1 MSYVPAVVL
10 LMIIYMTSLV
20 GFTTAHQQAWYLYY
34 TPYFI
39 LLNAVLLLLYQ
50 KEWSKPTFYFGA
62 SALFLGFAVEVIA
75 VQTASLYGSYS
86 FGETLGFK
94 ALGVPLVLPIY
105 WLVNALSTAC
115 LVHKLPLKNPWILSA
130 FGALLMVL
138 LTGFIHQVAPKLNF
152 WSISSPN
159 GLLRLS
165 LVWFLFGFALQYLF
179 IRLKVS
185 AKNPMA
191 VYVYGGLLIF
201 FVGVFSFL

>member
-39 LLNAVLLLLYQ
+39 LLNAILLLLYQ
-50 KEWSKPTFYFGA
+50 KEWSKSTLYFGA
-62 SALFLGFAVEVIA
+62 SSILLGFVVEVIA
-75 VQTASLYGSYS
+75 VQTASVYGSYN
-86 FGETLGFK
+86 FGETFGFRVV
-94 ALGVPLVLPIY
+94 GVPLVLPIY

-130 FGALLMVL
+130 LGALLMVL
-138 LTGFIHQVAPKLNF
+138 LTGTIHQVAPKLDF

-159 GLLRLS
+159 GFLRLS

-179 IRLKVS
+179 IHLKVGT
-185 AKNPMA
+185 KNPMA

-201 FVGVFSFL
+201 FVGLLSFL